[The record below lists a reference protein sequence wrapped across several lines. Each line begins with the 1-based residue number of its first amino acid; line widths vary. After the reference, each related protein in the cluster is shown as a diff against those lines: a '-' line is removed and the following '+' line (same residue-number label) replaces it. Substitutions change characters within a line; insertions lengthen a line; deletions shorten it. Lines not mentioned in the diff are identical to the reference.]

1 MNTSSPR
8 VICVEQLDDVPV
20 LLGTLQRL
28 QVAPLLDL
36 YFPTG
41 HRWKGGLSLGEVV
54 CCWLAFL
61 TTEGD
66 HRLYHVQPWA
76 EQHLHTLAGCLGK
89 SVRPLDF
96 HDDRLADILDHL
108 TQPDKW
114 QSFETELGRHA
125 VRVYDL
131 QPSLFRID
139 TTTASSYADI
149 LSEQG
154 LIQFGHSKDRD
165 DLPQV
170 KIAMAALDPLGLPI
184 TTLVVPGN
192 SADDPLYVPEVK
204 KVQHTFGKGGKTFV
218 CDCKAAALGT
228 RAYLASTRD
237 YYLCPLAE
245 KQLSKDELRTLLQP
259 VWQGR
264 QTLKSVCRPAEDG
277 QTPELVA
284 EGFAVDVPLQ
294 ATVEERL
301 VSWTERR
308 WAVRS
313 LAFAQAQH
321 KQLEKRLHSATAQL
335 EQLDQRKQ
343 GKKRLT
349 AEQLHEA
356 AADIVKQQRVVGL
369 LHWQVQTT
377 TLQRLVRG
385 YGGRAAHAVVELQC
399 TVEVSR
405 RQEVIETAKREMGWR
420 VYATNHLEMGLA
432 AVVWAYR
439 GQHRL
444 EKDWSRLKGRP
455 LSLTPLYL
463 QEESRI
469 QGLVLLLSLAVR
481 LLTLLEGRVRQK
493 LGQAKETLTG
503 IYPGQPGRQ
512 ARRPSAELLL
522 RAFKGVSLAVVELA
536 GQQFTHVTPLTPLQK
551 RLLDLWNLP
560 ADLYQNLTLHF
571 AEPPPV

>member
-1 MNTSSPR
+1 
-8 VICVEQLDDVPV
+8 VISVEQLDDIPV

-28 QVAPLLDL
+28 QVAPLLDRH
-36 YFPTG
+36 FPTG
-41 HRWKGGLSLGEVV
+41 HRWKGDLSLGEVV

-76 EQHLHTLAGCLGK
+76 EQHLHTLQGCLGK
-89 SVRPLDF
+89 SVRALDF
-96 HDDRLADILDHL
+96 HDDRLADVLDHL
-108 TQPDKW
+108 AQTEPW
-114 QSFETELGRHA
+114 QSFETDLGRNT

-131 QPSLFRID
+131 KPSLFRID

-170 KIAMAALDPLGLPI
+170 KIAMAALDPLGLPM

-192 SADDPLYVPEVK
+192 SADDPLYIPEVK

-228 RAYLASTRD
+228 RAYLASTQD

-245 KQLSKDELRTLLQP
+245 KQLSKEQLRALLQP
-259 VWQGR
+259 IWEGR
-264 QTLKSVCRPAEDG
+264 QTLKSVYRPAQDG

-284 EGFAVDVPLQ
+284 EGFSVDVPLQ
-294 ATVEERL
+294 ATIEERL
-301 VSWTERR
+301 VTWTERR
-308 WAVRS
+308 WLVRS
-313 LAFAQAQH
+313 LAFAQGQH
-321 KQLEKRLHSATAQL
+321 KQLEKRLHSAT
-335 EQLDQRKQ
+335 EQLKQLGQRKQ
-343 GKKRLT
+343 GKKRLL
-349 AEQLHEA
+349 AEQLRAA
-356 AADIVKQQRVVGL
+356 AADIVKKQRVVGL
-369 LHWQVQTT
+369 LNWQVRTT
-377 TLQRLVRG
+377 THERTVRG
-385 YGGRAAHAVVELQC
+385 YGGRAPHAVQDRKY

-405 RQEVIETAKREMGWR
+405 QQEVIETTKHAMGWR

-463 QEESRI
+463 QEERRI

-481 LLTLLEGRVRQK
+481 VLTLLEGTVRQK
-493 LGQAKETLTG
+493 LWQAKETLTG
-503 IYPGQPGRQ
+503 VYPGQPGRQ

-536 GQQFTHVTPLTPLQK
+536 GQQVIHVTPLTPLQK

-560 ADLYQNLTLHF
+560 ADLYQHLNLHF
-571 AEPPPV
+571 AKPPPI

>member
-8 VICVEQLDDVPV
+8 IICVEQLDDVPV

-28 QVAPLLDL
+28 QVAPLLDR

-41 HRWKGGLSLGEVV
+41 HRWKGGLSLGEGV

-108 TQPDKW
+108 TQPEKW

-154 LIQFGHSKDRD
+154 LLQFGHSKDRD

-170 KIAMAALDPLGLPI
+170 KIAMAALDPLGLPM
-184 TTLVVPGN
+184 TTMVVPGN

-237 YYLCPLAE
+237 YYLCPLTE
-245 KQLSKDELRTLLQP
+245 KQLSRAELQTLLQP
-259 VWQGR
+259 VWEGQ
-264 QTLKSVCRPAEDG
+264 QTLKSVYRPGEDG

-284 EGFAVDVPLQ
+284 EGFSLDMPLQ
-294 ATVEERL
+294 AIVEQRL
-301 VSWTERR
+301 VRWTERR
-308 WAVRS
+308 WLVRS
-313 LAFAQAQH
+313 LAFAQGQH
-321 KQLEKRLHSATAQL
+321 KQLEKRLHNATAQL
-335 EQLDQRKQ
+335 EQLEQRKQ

-349 AEQLHEA
+349 AEQLGQA
-356 AADIVKQQRVVGL
+356 AADIVTQQRVVGL
-369 LHWQVQTT
+369 LHWQVRTT

-385 YGGRAAHAVVELQC
+385 YGGRAAHAVAEQEY

-405 RQEVIETAKREMGWR
+405 QQEVIEAAKRAMGWR
-420 VYATNHLEMGLA
+420 VYATNHRKMGLA

-481 LLTLLEGRVRQK
+481 LLTLLEGRVRQQ

-512 ARRPSAELLL
+512 ARRPGAELLL
-522 RAFKGVSLAVVELA
+522 RAFKGVSLAVVVLDD
-536 GQQFTHVTPLTPLQK
+536 QQFTHVTPLTPLQRK
-551 RLLDLWNLP
+551 LLDLWNLP
-560 ADLYQNLTLHF
+560 ADLYQNLNLHF

>member
-1 MNTSSPR
+1 MSTPSPR
-8 VICVEQLDDVPV
+8 VIRVEQLDDIPV

-28 QVAPLLDL
+28 QVAPLLDRH
-36 YFPTG
+36 FPTG
-41 HRWKGGLSLGEVV
+41 HRWKGDLSLGEVV

-66 HRLYHVQPWA
+66 HRLYHVQAWA
-76 EQHLHTLAGCLGK
+76 EQHLHTLQNCLGK
-89 SVRPLDF
+89 SVRALDF

-108 TQPDKW
+108 AQAEPW
-114 QSFETELGRHA
+114 QSFETDLGRNT

-131 QPSLFRID
+131 KPSLFRID

-149 LSEQG
+149 LSAQG

-170 KIAMAALDPLGLPI
+170 KIAMAALDPLGLPM
-184 TTLVVPGN
+184 TTLVVQGN

-218 CDCKAAALGT
+218 CDCKAAALAT
-228 RAYLASTRD
+228 RAYLASTQD

-245 KQLSKDELRTLLQP
+245 KQLSREELRALLQS
-259 VWQGR
+259 VWEGR
-264 QTLKSVCRPAEDG
+264 QTLQSVYRPSWAG
-277 QTPELVA
+277 PTPELVA
-284 EGFAVDVPLQ
+284 EGFSVDIPLQ

-301 VSWTERR
+301 VTWTERR
-308 WAVRS
+308 WLVRS
-313 LAFAQAQH
+313 LAFAQGQH
-321 KQLEKRLHSATAQL
+321 KQLEKRLHSAT
-335 EQLDQRKQ
+335 EQLKQLGQRKQ

-349 AEQLHEA
+349 AEQLRA
-356 AADIVKQQRVVGL
+356 AAVDIVTKQRVVGL
-369 LHWQVQTT
+369 LNWQVRTT
-377 TLQRLVRG
+377 TCERRVRG
-385 YGGRAAHAVVELQC
+385 YGGRAPHAVQEQEY

-405 RQEVIETAKREMGWR
+405 QQEVIKTAKREMGWR
-420 VYATNHLEMGLA
+420 AYATNHLEMGLA
-432 AVVWAYR
+432 AVVWGYR

-481 LLTLLEGRVRQK
+481 VLTLLEGTVRQQ
-493 LGQAKETLTG
+493 LGQTKETLRG
-503 IYPGQPGRQ
+503 VYPGQPGRQ

-536 GQQFTHVTPLTPLQK
+536 GQQVTHVTPLTPLQK
-551 RLLDLWNLP
+551 RLLDFWNLP
-560 ADLYQNLTLHF
+560 ANLYQNLTLHF
-571 AEPPPV
+571 AKPPPI